1 MKSERFP
8 DFIIAGAPKCG
19 TTALYEYLREHPL
32 VFMPQKKE
40 PHYFCTDFPNHPKVP
55 DTSDYLALF
64 RDAPDNVLIGEA
76 SVWYLYSEAA
86 LGNIMAANPQ
96 AKIIVMLRNPVDM
109 AYSLHA
115 QQLHCLRE
123 DIEDFQLAWEL
134 QEARARGLRL
144 PKYVEEPKFLQYR
157 KVCSFPHQISR
168 LMAQVPIEQRL
179 ILIFEEFSSDTT
191 QAYEQVLKFLGLPSD
206 GRSVFPRVN
215 ANSARKSVGLQ
226 ELMARTS
233 RLMGPAYTPAK
244 RLCNR
249 FGLTPGR
256 RLNQWN
262 TKRVERSPLRDDF
275 RRHLYDEFRTDIQ
288 ELEELLGRRLPWCQ
302 YAGN

>member
-1 MKSERFP
+1 MEKNLMNSVTWNEEAVLKLTGANNQLIDIEKEKIQEIKESYVVITDEMKKNLRVN
-8 DFIIAGAPKCG
+8 IPKI
-19 TTALYEYLREHPL
+19 LRECSS
-32 VFMPQKKE
+32 FIKE
-40 PHYFCTDFPNHPKVP
+40 DSDFKNIHVELNRKMNEQI
-55 DTSDYLALF
+55 SIYLEQTF
-64 RDAPDNVLIGEA
+64 
-76 SVWYLYSEAA
+76 
-86 LGNIMAANPQ
+86 
-96 AKIIVMLRNPVDM
+96 
-109 AYSLHA
+109 
-115 QQLHCLRE
+115 
-123 DIEDFQLAWEL
+123 
-134 QEARARGLRL
+134 L
-144 PKYVEEPKFLQYR
+144 PKF
-157 KVCSFPHQISR
+157 SFFNAAHNLGIHF
-168 LMAQVPIEQRL
+168 
-179 ILIFEEFSSDTT
+179 FEEFRSDTT
-191 QAYEQVLKFLGLPSD
+191 KAYEQVLEFLGLPSD

-262 TKRVERSPLRDDF
+262 TKRVERSPLREDF